1 MILRFYF
8 NNKKIIMMI
17 PNIVGRVENDNIIF
31 IYCIVLILNVHVYV
45 LQYDYADVNVF
56 YPHENAYDMFF

>member
-1 MILRFYF
+1 
-8 NNKKIIMMI
+8 MMI

-45 LQYDYADVNVF
+45 LQYDYVDVSVF

>member
-1 MILRFYF
+1 
-8 NNKKIIMMI
+8 MMI

-31 IYCIVLILNVHVYV
+31 IYYIVLILNVHVYV
-45 LQYDYADVNVF
+45 LQYDYVDVNVF